1 MRRVSVLLFSA
12 SLLVATGCGLKR
24 YEQRMDLSLEKLKY
38 EKRLAD
44 NLAPPPTDPRFQEL
58 GIYVRPPKGLE
69 LTKVFQLGDVPPG
82 LYDVEASFIEPQKQQ
97 MHIVARNKQAAKK
110 AVPKGQAAPPK
121 AARND
126 FNADVLQGMLGP
138 VYGVTEEVQLTKL
151 KDETKKAPPGVGAG
165 NKFKR
170 LLFQVAT
177 GATTSD
183 VQVYIYKQD
192 PYDVAFVFVFPTG
205 DANKAASKIE
215 LTLESF
221 AVGERARRIFS
232 GGSADEEGE
241 GVETGGGVAF

>member
-38 EKRLAD
+38 EKRLNE
-44 NLAPPPTDPRFQEL
+44 NLAPPPTDSKFQEL

-69 LTKVFQLGDVPPG
+69 QTKTFALADVPEG

-97 MHIVARNKQAAKK
+97 MHLVARNKQAAKK
-110 AVPKGQAAPPK
+110 AVPKGQTPPPK
-121 AARND
+121 APRND
-126 FNADVLQGMLGP
+126 FNADVLSMLGA
-138 VYGVTEEVQLTKL
+138 VYGVTEEVQPTKL
-151 KDETKKAPPGVGAG
+151 KDVTKKPPPGIGAG

-170 LLFQVAT
+170 VLFQVAQ

-183 VQVYIYKQD
+183 VQVYFYKQD
-192 PYDVAFVFVFPTG
+192 PYDVAFVFVYPTA
-205 DANKAASKIE
+205 DANKAASQIE
-215 LTLESF
+215 MTLESF

-232 GGSADEEGE
+232 GGSADEGGGE
-241 GVETGGGVAF
+241 GSEAGTGVAF